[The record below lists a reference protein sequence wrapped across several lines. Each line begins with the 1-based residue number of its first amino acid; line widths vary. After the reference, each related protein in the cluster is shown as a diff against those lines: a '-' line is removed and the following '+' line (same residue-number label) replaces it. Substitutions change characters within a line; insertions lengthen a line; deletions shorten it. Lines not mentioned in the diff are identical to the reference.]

1 MYKFFFSE
9 KVVRHHY
16 YLQLREN
23 VKNYSQPISEEK
35 SFLLAALALQADL
48 GNYDEE
54 KHKNRYFDIGNYFP
68 SWVICC
74 FMFDYITVLLKVFYI
89 TFYFLLLYNLADN
102 DCNFILYVNMI
113 IISNNS

>member
-1 MYKFFFSE
+1 MKYSKYVYIFPSE

-23 VKNYSQPISEEK
+23 VKNYSQAISEEK

-54 KHKNRYFDIGNYFP
+54 KHKNRYFEIGNYFP
-68 SWVICC
+68 SWVICF
-74 FMFDYITVLLKVFYI
+74 FMFI
-89 TFYFLLLYNLADN
+89 TFFTVNILFLLVA
-102 DCNFILYVNMI
+102 
-113 IISNNS
+113 

>member
-1 MYKFFFSE
+1 MYIYIFSSE

-68 SWVICC
+68 SWVICY
-74 FMFDYITVLLKVFYI
+74 FMFYYTTCYFTLNFFCSYII
-89 TFYFLLLYNLADN
+89 
-102 DCNFILYVNMI
+102 
-113 IISNNS
+113 

>member
-1 MYKFFFSE
+1 MCIYFFSSE

-23 VKNYSQPISEEK
+23 VKNYSQAISEEK

-54 KHKNRYFDIGNYFP
+54 KHKNRYFDIGSYFP
-68 SWVICC
+68 SWVIC
-74 FMFDYITVLLKVFYI
+74 YFY
-89 TFYFLLLYNLADN
+89 
-102 DCNFILYVNMI
+102 V
-113 IISNNS
+113 

>member
-1 MYKFFFSE
+1 MHILLYLYIFFSSE

-68 SWVICC
+68 SWVIC
-74 FMFDYITVLLKVFYI
+74 FMFVYIFSHYI
-89 TFYFLLLYNLADN
+89 LFFTL
-102 DCNFILYVNMI
+102 I
-113 IISNNS
+113 